1 LTADVYGSCSRVVW
15 TGAREHGPRTRV
27 SKMTPVLDTR
37 AHGPLVEHLLVD
49 APSNARW
56 TCLLNQR

>member
-1 LTADVYGSCSRVVW
+1 
-15 TGAREHGPRTRV
+15 V

-37 AHGPLVEHLLVD
+37 AHGQLVEHLLVD

>member
-1 LTADVYGSCSRVVW
+1 MLFANTAREHGCSVCTGRVNGPCSRVLW

-37 AHGPLVEHLLVD
+37 FHGP
-49 APSNARW
+49 
-56 TCLLNQR
+56 